1 MSKVSYSI
9 IIPTWNGEELLRKNL
24 PKVLE
29 VVPSGAEVIIIEN
42 GSNDASMEYLRKL
55 TRQLGGSILE
65 IKEISAKRISDE
77 QSELMSNFTVI
88 SNDRNLGFIG
98 GCNQG
103 VEKAKGD
110 YVVLL
115 NNDVVPENDF
125 LGPAVSH
132 FNDNEVFAVSFNEVN
147 GDGGWADI
155 FWVDGFFNYS
165 PGEKTDQAHIS
176 GWASGGSAIFRK
188 SMWNK
193 LKGFDPMFDPFYWED
208 TDISYRAWKLGWK
221 IVWEPEAR
229 VIHEHEST
237 ISKIDQNYVNRVKE
251 RNQLL
256 FIWKNITDNDLRFK
270 HNLGLIQR
278 VLTGPNYLKVI
289 RDAKKRYRQF
299 DCPKIDGY
307 SRTDKE
313 IFRLFDKV

>member
-1 MSKVSYSI
+1 MSKVSCSI

-29 VVPSGAEVIIIEN
+29 VAPNEAEVIVIEN
-42 GSNDASMEYLRKL
+42 GSEDGSREYL
-55 TRQLGGSILE
+55 E
-65 IKEISAKRISDE
+65 
-77 QSELMSNFTVI
+77 ELRVTGYELRVI
-88 SNDRNLGFIG
+88 ENNVNLGFIG

-115 NNDVVPENDF
+115 NNDVVPERDF
-125 LGPAVSH
+125 LAPALKH
-132 FNDNEVFAVSFNEVN
+132 FNEDEVFAVSFNEVN
-147 GDGGWADI
+147 SDGGWADI

-165 PGEKTDQAHIS
+165 PGEKSDQAHIS
-176 GWASGGSAIFRK
+176 GWASGGSAVFRK
-188 SMWNK
+188 SMWDELN
-193 LKGFDPMFDPFYWED
+193 GFDPMFDPFYWED
-208 TDISYRAWKLGWK
+208 TDISYRAWKMGWK
-221 IVWEPEAR
+221 IIWEPEAK
-229 VIHEHEST
+229 VVHEHEST
-237 ISKIDQNYVNRVKE
+237 ISKIDQSYVNRVKE

-256 FIWKNITDNDLRFK
+256 FIWKNITDDDLRFK